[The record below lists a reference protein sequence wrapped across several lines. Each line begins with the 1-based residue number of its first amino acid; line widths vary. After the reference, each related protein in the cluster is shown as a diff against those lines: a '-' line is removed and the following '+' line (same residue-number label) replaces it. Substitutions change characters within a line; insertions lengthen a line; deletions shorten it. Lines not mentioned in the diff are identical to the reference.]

1 MSDSDF
7 IKSLPIH
14 PEKEFEI
21 KKRLDRPGGINN
33 NNNNNSNN
41 NNNNNNIN
49 NNSNLFGPGG
59 GPPSIP
65 TIEDFLVNS
74 GRLPP
79 PPPPAPSINLG
90 ENLLSLNR
98 LSFLL
103 SQTNLM

>member
-1 MSDSDF
+1 MPS
-7 IKSLPIH
+7 H
-14 PEKEFEI
+14 PEKELEI
-21 KKRLDRPGGINN
+21 KKRLDRLRGINN

-65 TIEDFLVNS
+65 KIEDFLDNS
-74 GRLPP
+74 GRPP
-79 PPPPAPSINLG
+79 SPPPPAPSINLS
-90 ENLLSLNR
+90 ENLLSLKR